1 MSVTSVNSNSNS
13 VEYYKNTTSST
24 KIKEPFSIGIQ
35 EEPEKEPPKALQKE
49 QEEVP
54 SAYMGLSFTD
64 IFYSGKF
71 KLNQI
76 PVVNQIVSAKNPEDG
91 EIYLTYF
98 KDNKITC
105 LHAGT
110 DGKKAWEVEENEEQQ
125 QKVKDF
131 FNEFTPYKWAKEL
144 YSGDDMAM
152 ATVKNFWL
160 ELFEK

>member
-1 MSVTSVNSNSNS
+1 MSVTSVNSNSA
-13 VEYYKNTTSST
+13 EYYKNTASST
-24 KIKEPFSIGIQ
+24 KIEEPFSIGIQ
-35 EEPEKEPPKALQKE
+35 EEPKKALQKE
-49 QEEVP
+49 QEETP

-71 KLNQI
+71 KSNQI
-76 PVVNQIVSAKNPEDG
+76 PVVNQIVSSKNPEDG
-91 EIYLTYF
+91 KIYRTYF
-98 KDNKITC
+98 TDNKITC

-110 DGKKAWEVEENEEQQ
+110 DSKIAWEVEVNEDQQ

-131 FNEFTPYKWAKEL
+131 FKEFTPYKWAKEL
-144 YSGDDMAM
+144 YSGDNMAM

>member
-13 VEYYKNTTSST
+13 VGYYKDATSST
-24 KIKEPFSIGIQ
+24 KVEEPFSIGIQ
-35 EEPEKEPPKALQKE
+35 EEPDKTLQKE

-54 SAYMGLSFTD
+54 GAFRGLSFAD

-76 PVVNQIVSAKNPEDG
+76 PVVNQIVSSKNTEDG
-91 EIYLTYF
+91 KIYLTYF
-98 KDNKITC
+98 TDNKITC

-110 DGKKAWEVEENEEQQ
+110 GGKIAWEVEVNEEQQ

-131 FNEFTPYKWAKEL
+131 FKGFTPYKWAKEL
-144 YSGDDMAM
+144 YSGDNMAM
-152 ATVKNFWL
+152 VTVKNFWL

>member
-13 VEYYKNTTSST
+13 AEYYRNTASST
-24 KIKEPFSIGIQ
+24 KTEETFSIGIH
-35 EEPEKEPPKALQKE
+35 EEPEKALQKE

-54 SAYMGLSFTD
+54 SSYMGLSFKD

-91 EIYLTYF
+91 KIYLTYF
-98 KDNKITC
+98 TDNKITC
-105 LHAGT
+105 FHAGT
-110 DGKKAWEVEENEEQQ
+110 DGKKAWEVEVNEEQQ

-131 FNEFTPYKWAKEL
+131 FKEFTPYKWAKEL